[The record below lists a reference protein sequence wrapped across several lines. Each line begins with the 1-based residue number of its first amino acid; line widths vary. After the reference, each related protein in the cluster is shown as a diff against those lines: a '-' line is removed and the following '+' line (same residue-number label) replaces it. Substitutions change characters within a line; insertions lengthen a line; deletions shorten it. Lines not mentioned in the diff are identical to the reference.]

1 MLCVPADG
9 SASVPRFLHRHAL
22 LLHLRNHSFAAALI
36 VAALSLAL
44 PAGAAVIPATG
55 ADGARRSGTSTCTKY
70 AAPWG
75 RNSNR
80 GTVLRP
86 YRSVQYLVNKLT
98 RGQVGCLK
106 RGTYV
111 GDVSFY
117 RGDVTLRSVIGVRAR
132 IRGYLRITDEAN
144 HVTVSRIV
152 IDGHDAGPIT
162 LHVYGDDAVLTRL
175 EVTNRHKL
183 NGTYRGSCILLG
195 HVTMPTF
202 RPLISRSRIHACGGG
217 NGGHDHGIYAEFS
230 RGAVIRNNY
239 IYDNP
244 GYGISMYPSAQNSLI
259 AHNVID
265 GNGRENRGNL
275 TFSGEEA
282 GGEYAQ
288 SFASSN
294 NRVQWNIIT
303 NAQARY
309 NVESYFPERQPVGNV
324 VEHNCVWRAPWGNFG
339 YTDGYA
345 RRLNRSVNPL
355 FVARGARTSPFV
367 RGARAHEWAR

>member
-1 MLCVPADG
+1 MPH
-9 SASVPRFLHRHAL
+9 RFNPPL
-22 LLHLRNHSFAAALI
+22 AAAAI
-36 VAALSLAL
+36 VSALSMAL
-44 PAGAAVIPATG
+44 PASAAANVATEAGAAQASR
-55 ADGARRSGTSTCTKY
+55 ASTCTKY
-70 AAPWG
+70 AAPNG

-80 GTVLRP
+80 GSALRP
-86 YRSVQYLVNKLT
+86 YRTVQYLVNSLR

-117 RGDVTLRSVIGVRAR
+117 RGGVTLRSVAAARAR
-132 IRGYLRITDEAN
+132 IRGYLRITDAAN
-144 HVTVSRIV
+144 HVTVSRIA
-152 IDGHDAGPIT
+152 IDGHNAGPIT
-162 LHVYGDDAVLTRL
+162 VHVYGDYAVLTRL

-195 HVTMPTF
+195 QITMPTF
-202 RPLISRSRIHACGGG
+202 HPLISRSRIHACGGG

-230 RGAVIRNNY
+230 RGAVIRDNY

-244 GYGISMYPSAQNSLI
+244 GYGISMYPDARNTLI

-282 GGEYAQ
+282 GGEYPR
-288 SFASSN
+288 SFASSY

-303 NAQARY
+303 NARARY
-309 NVESYFPERQPVGNV
+309 NVESFFPAQQPVGNV
-324 VEHNCVWRAPWGNFG
+324 VEHNCVWRAPLGSYG
-339 YTDGYA
+339 YTGGYA
-345 RRLNRSVNPL
+345 RRHNLALNPL
-355 FVARGARTSPFV
+355 FVDRAAADFTLRNASPCARMGPLV
-367 RGARAHEWAR
+367 GLPPPPLY

>member
-1 MLCVPADG
+1 M
-9 SASVPRFLHRHAL
+9 
-22 LLHLRNHSFAAALI
+22 
-36 VAALSLAL
+36 
-44 PAGAAVIPATG
+44 
-55 ADGARRSGTSTCTKY
+55 
-70 AAPWG
+70 
-75 RNSNR
+75 
-80 GTVLRP
+80 
-86 YRSVQYLVNKLT
+86 
-98 RGQVGCLK
+98 
-106 RGTYV
+106 
-111 GDVSFY
+111 
-117 RGDVTLRSVIGVRAR
+117 RAR

-183 NGTYRGSCILLG
+183 NETNRGSCILLG
-195 HVTMPTF
+195 QVTMPTF

-288 SFASSN
+288 SFASSY

-309 NVESYFPERQPVGNV
+309 NVESYFPERQPEGNV

-355 FVARGARTSPFV
+355 FVARGAANFTLRRGSPC
-367 RGARAHEWAR
+367 ARMGPLKGLRPPPPLH